1 MLPINEFKWVREI
14 SQFNKSFI
22 KIHNWNRNIRYFI
35 EADIQYLRN
44 WMICMITLLTK
55 KNEDWKKITVILH
68 DKKEYVIYIR
78 KLKQALNHGLALE
91 KA

>member
-1 MLPINEFKWVREI
+1 
-14 SQFNKSFI
+14 
-22 KIHNWNRNIRYFI
+22 
-35 EADIQYLRN
+35 
-44 WMICMITLLTK
+44 MICMITLLTK